1 MPGKFPPESRPPLD
15 VFRFSMRYMLEAKLV
30 RFVVYWTGP
39 GMGESVVVCFRDCL
53 FRNAGEGTEIGDDR
67 DCILVFQ
74 MVDVHRRTDRFAVC
88 PDSFFED
95 IQPVLI

>member
-1 MPGKFPPESRPPLD
+1 MLGNFPPKSRPPLD
-15 VFRFSMRYMLEAKLV
+15 VCRFSMRYMLEAKLV

-39 GMGESVVVCFRDCL
+39 GMGESVVVCFRDRL
-53 FRNAGEGTEIGDDR
+53 FRSAGKGTKVGDDR
-67 DCILVFQ
+67 DGILVFQ

-95 IQPVLI
+95 IQPILI